1 MTIREK
7 LESVIGDV
15 YVDTHELEKELKKK
29 LDAYEVYCEGKKVF
43 VLFERRGEEYE
54 LELEVKDKY
63 YHVAALKTSGNE

>member
-1 MTIREK
+1 MTEREK

-29 LDAYEVYCEGKKVF
+29 LDAYEVYCEGKEAF

-54 LELEVKDKY
+54 LELAVKDKY
-63 YHVAALKTSGNE
+63 YHVITVKK

>member
-1 MTIREK
+1 MTEREK

-29 LDAYEVYCEGKKVF
+29 LNAYEVYCEGKKVF

-54 LELEVKDKY
+54 LELDVKDKY
-63 YHVAALKTSGNE
+63 YHVVAVKK

>member
-1 MTIREK
+1 MTEREK
-7 LESVIGDV
+7 LEGVIGDV

-54 LELEVKDKY
+54 LELDVKDKY
-63 YHVAALKTSGNE
+63 YHVITVKK